1 MAGANQK
8 FWDWLWAYI
17 AVYFTYMKKNDL
29 LDGTSILSFID
40 SNGWKKMP
48 KKLQENSVWAK
59 YDIDQDGTVSDEEL
73 ERATQ
78 MIELDL
84 REEKQDSQRRI
95 AWVAMPSMVL
105 YSLLPLFPFVPE
117 ERLVILSSLSDMLFL
132 SQASIIGLY
141 FGATAYMSRKP

>member
-1 MAGANQK
+1 MQGRDQTAKDNSLLQAGHGWGK
-8 FWDWLWAYI
+8 SKVL
-17 AVYFTYMKKNDL
+17 
-29 LDGTSILSFID
+29 GLS
-40 SNGWKKMP
+40 MT

-59 YDIDQDGTVSDEEL
+59 YDIDNDGTVSDEEL

-95 AWVAMPSMVL
+95 AWVAMASMVA
-105 YSLLPLFPFVPE
+105 YSLLPLMPFVPE
-117 ERLVILSSLSDMLFL
+117 DRLSTLSALSDMLFL

>member
-1 MAGANQK
+1 M
-8 FWDWLWAYI
+8 
-17 AVYFTYMKKNDL
+17 V
-29 LDGTSILSFID
+29 
-40 SNGWKKMP
+40 

-95 AWVAMPSMVL
+95 AWVAMSSMVL
-105 YSLLPLFPFVPE
+105 YSFLPLFPFVPE
-117 ERLVILSSLSDMLFL
+117 ARLSALSSLSDMLFL

>member
-1 MAGANQK
+1 
-8 FWDWLWAYI
+8 
-17 AVYFTYMKKNDL
+17 
-29 LDGTSILSFID
+29 
-40 SNGWKKMP
+40 MP

-59 YDIDQDGTVSDEEL
+59 YDINKDGTVDDQEL

-78 MIELDL
+78 MLELDL

-95 AWVAMPSMVL
+95 AWVAMSSMVL
-105 YSLLPLFPFVPE
+105 YSLLPLLPFVPE
-117 ERLVILSSLSDMLFL
+117 ERLATLSSLSDMLFL

>member
-1 MAGANQK
+1 
-8 FWDWLWAYI
+8 
-17 AVYFTYMKKNDL
+17 MKKNDL
-29 LDGTSILSFID
+29 LDGKSTLSFIVN
-40 SNGWKKMP
+40 NGPKKMP
-48 KKLQENSVWAK
+48 KKLEQDSVWAK
-59 YDIDQDGTVSDEEL
+59 YDIDNDGTVSDEEL

-78 MIELDL
+78 MLELDL

-95 AWVAMPSMVL
+95 AWVAMSSMVL

-117 ERLVILSSLSDMLFL
+117 ERLSTLSSLSDMLFL

>member
-1 MAGANQK
+1 M
-8 FWDWLWAYI
+8 
-17 AVYFTYMKKNDL
+17 V
-29 LDGTSILSFID
+29 
-40 SNGWKKMP
+40 

-84 REEKQDSQRRI
+84 REEKQDAQRRI
-95 AWVAMPSMVL
+95 AWGAMSSMVL

-117 ERLVILSSLSDMLFL
+117 ERLATLSSLSDMLFL

-141 FGATAYMSRKP
+141 FGATAYMSRNP

>member
-1 MAGANQK
+1 MA
-8 FWDWLWAYI
+8 
-17 AVYFTYMKKNDL
+17 
-29 LDGTSILSFID
+29 
-40 SNGWKKMP
+40 

-78 MIELDL
+78 MLELDL

-95 AWVAMPSMVL
+95 AWVAMSSMVL
-105 YSLLPLFPFVPE
+105 YSLLPLLPFVPE
-117 ERLVILSSLSDMLFL
+117 ARLSTLASLSDMLFL

>member
-1 MAGANQK
+1 M
-8 FWDWLWAYI
+8 
-17 AVYFTYMKKNDL
+17 V
-29 LDGTSILSFID
+29 
-40 SNGWKKMP
+40 

-95 AWVAMPSMVL
+95 AWVAMASMVL
-105 YSLLPLFPFVPE
+105 YSLLPLLTFLPE
-117 ERLVILSSLSDMLFL
+117 ERLSTLSSLSVMLFI

>member
-1 MAGANQK
+1 MSVYNGLFYIQEEKRCARKMA
-8 FWDWLWAYI
+8 
-17 AVYFTYMKKNDL
+17 
-29 LDGTSILSFID
+29 
-40 SNGWKKMP
+40 
-48 KKLQENSVWAK
+48 KKLQSNSVWDK
-59 YDIDQDGTVSDEEL
+59 YDIDNDGVVTDEEL

-95 AWVAMPSMVL
+95 AWVAMSSMVL
-105 YSLLPLFPFVPE
+105 YSLLPLLPFVPQ
-117 ERLVILSSLSDMLFL
+117 ERLATLSSLSDMLFL

>member
-1 MAGANQK
+1 M
-8 FWDWLWAYI
+8 
-17 AVYFTYMKKNDL
+17 
-29 LDGTSILSFID
+29 SS
-40 SNGWKKMP
+40 
-48 KKLQENSVWAK
+48 KKLQHDSVWAK
-59 YDIDQDGTVSDEEL
+59 YDIDNDGTVSDEEL

-95 AWVAMPSMVL
+95 SWVAMSSMVL
-105 YSLLPLFPFVPE
+105 YSLLPLMPFVPE
-117 ERLVILSSLSDMLFL
+117 DRLSTLSSLSDMLFL

>member
-1 MAGANQK
+1 M
-8 FWDWLWAYI
+8 
-17 AVYFTYMKKNDL
+17 V
-29 LDGTSILSFID
+29 
-40 SNGWKKMP
+40 

-78 MIELDL
+78 MLELDL

-95 AWVAMPSMVL
+95 ACVAMSSMVF
-105 YSLLPLFPFVPE
+105 YSLLPLLPFVPE
-117 ERLVILSSLSDMLFL
+117 ARLSTLSSLSDMLFL

>member
-1 MAGANQK
+1 MR
-8 FWDWLWAYI
+8 
-17 AVYFTYMKKNDL
+17 KNGL
-29 LDGTSILSFID
+29 LDGTSTLSFID
-40 SNGWKKMP
+40 SNGQKKMP

-78 MIELDL
+78 MLELDL

-95 AWVAMPSMVL
+95 AWVAMSSMVL
-105 YSLLPLFPFVPE
+105 YSLLPLMPFVPE
-117 ERLVILSSLSDMLFL
+117 ARLSTLSSLSDMLFL

>member
-1 MAGANQK
+1 M
-8 FWDWLWAYI
+8 
-17 AVYFTYMKKNDL
+17 V
-29 LDGTSILSFID
+29 
-40 SNGWKKMP
+40 

-95 AWVAMPSMVL
+95 AWVAMASMVL
-105 YSLLPLFPFVPE
+105 YSLLPLLPFVPE
-117 ERLVILSSLSDMLFL
+117 ERLSTLSSLSDMLFL
-132 SQASIIGLY
+132 SQASIICLY

>member
-1 MAGANQK
+1 MA
-8 FWDWLWAYI
+8 
-17 AVYFTYMKKNDL
+17 
-29 LDGTSILSFID
+29 
-40 SNGWKKMP
+40 

-78 MIELDL
+78 MLELDL

-95 AWVAMPSMVL
+95 AWVAMSSMVL
-105 YSLLPLFPFVPE
+105 YSLLPLLPFVPE
-117 ERLVILSSLSDMLFL
+117 ARLSTLASLSDMFFL

>member
-1 MAGANQK
+1 M
-8 FWDWLWAYI
+8 
-17 AVYFTYMKKNDL
+17 V
-29 LDGTSILSFID
+29 
-40 SNGWKKMP
+40 

-95 AWVAMPSMVL
+95 AWVAMSSMVL
-105 YSLLPLFPFVPE
+105 YSLLPLLPFVAE
-117 ERLVILSSLSDMLFL
+117 ARLSTLSSLSDMLFL

>member
-1 MAGANQK
+1 
-8 FWDWLWAYI
+8 
-17 AVYFTYMKKNDL
+17 
-29 LDGTSILSFID
+29 
-40 SNGWKKMP
+40 MP

-78 MIELDL
+78 MLELDL

-95 AWVAMPSMVL
+95 AWVAMSSMVL
-105 YSLLPLFPFVPE
+105 YSLLPLLPFVPE
-117 ERLVILSSLSDMLFL
+117 ERLAPLSSLSAMLFL

>member
-1 MAGANQK
+1 
-8 FWDWLWAYI
+8 
-17 AVYFTYMKKNDL
+17 
-29 LDGTSILSFID
+29 
-40 SNGWKKMP
+40 MP
-48 KKLQENSVWAK
+48 KKLQESSVWAK

-78 MIELDL
+78 MLELDL

-95 AWVAMPSMVL
+95 AWVAMSSMVL
-105 YSLLPLFPFVPE
+105 YSLLPLLPFVPE
-117 ERLVILSSLSDMLFL
+117 ARLSTLSSLSDMLFL

>member
-1 MAGANQK
+1 M
-8 FWDWLWAYI
+8 
-17 AVYFTYMKKNDL
+17 V
-29 LDGTSILSFID
+29 
-40 SNGWKKMP
+40 

-59 YDIDQDGTVSDEEL
+59 YDIDQDGTVTDEEL

-78 MIELDL
+78 MLALDL

-95 AWVAMPSMVL
+95 AWVAMSSMVL
-105 YSLLPLFPFVPE
+105 YSLLPLMPFVPE
-117 ERLVILSSLSDMLFL
+117 DRLSTLSALSDMLFL